1 MPFDAN
7 LPKLECPRI
16 LTWICIEVE
25 SLKVLP
31 QAILFGFL
39 CDFASKL
46 YLKFVIQ
53 HKMPK
58 WCFYRPFVTFIRG
71 AYENTIIGIYVKS
84 H

>member
-58 WCFYRPFVTFIRG
+58 ILQMVFLSFIR
-71 AYENTIIGIYVKS
+71 YF